1 MAQRDP
7 VTGDQMAAGEVFA
20 WKVQWIIRR
29 WTFIVALTLITALA
43 WTYVAVGVGW
53 GLRAG
58 PVAVLTWW
66 NLGFSYLAVLIESVV
81 GMSNYHQAR
90 RDALILRYLRDQ
102 VDRQSHT
109 LLMLQRLGET
119 ILEQAE
125 RLED

>member
-1 MAQRDP
+1 
-7 VTGDQMAAGEVFA
+7 MAAGEVFA

-29 WTFIVALTLITALA
+29 WTFIVGLTLITALA